1 MTASAAR
8 AVVVDASA
16 AVAVVLRKPD
26 SDDLV
31 GYLLDSAAARPM
43 NAGSTY
49 GDTVCR
55 GSADRSRIAR

>member
-1 MTASAAR
+1 M
-8 AVVVDASA
+8 VVDASA